1 MKGKTTMDKELQGPD
16 YAAILADM
24 ELKRTAL
31 EAAITAIRAAMAA
44 GIFGAVGDAYAVSNG
59 AVPPSA
65 PALFA
70 DLPRGAFLG
79 KTAPEAIKLY
89 LGTIRRKQTN
99 KEIAQALQDGG
110 LESAGNFDNY
120 VTSALF
126 RLKKDGVVL
135 RFEDGWGLS
144 EWYNEA
150 FRAKIGA
157 QGTKKVAA
165 KRTKTTRPAKK
176 SKASVSLALTAPQGA
191 KTPQPTVEGAQ
202 LGDLDRRV
210 EEYLDSRSP
219 EGVKIQEIAVYVG
232 APVGTTNFAVVRL
245 AKKGFAKRGE
255 DGRVYSTT
263 GQQ

>member
-1 MKGKTTMDKELQGPD
+1 MDKELQGPD

-31 EAAITAIRAAMAA
+31 DAAIAALRSAMAA
-44 GIFGAVGDAYAVSNG
+44 GIFGPVGESFTISPNG
-59 AVPPSA
+59 AITAIPS
-65 PALFA
+65 PSFA

-79 KTAPEAIKLY
+79 KTAPEAIRLY

-126 RLKKDGVVL
+126 RLKNDGVVL

-150 FRAKIGA
+150 FRAKIGG
-157 QGTKKVAA
+157 QGSKK
-165 KRTKTTRPAKK
+165 PAKG
-176 SKASVSLALTAPQGA
+176 SKARRKKAPKKDATSARTRTVPLSASEAKAAAVKGIDDRIVDLLTSNPRNEYGA
-191 KTPQPTVEGAQ
+191 G
-202 LGDLDRRV
+202 
-210 EEYLDSRSP
+210 
-219 EGVKIQEIAVYVG
+219 EIAPLLEVAVG
-232 APVGTTNFAVVRL
+232 VVNFSLTRL
-245 AKKGFAKRGE
+245 LKKGRVARSA
-255 DGRVYSTT
+255 DGQYSAPKE
-263 GQQ
+263 QL